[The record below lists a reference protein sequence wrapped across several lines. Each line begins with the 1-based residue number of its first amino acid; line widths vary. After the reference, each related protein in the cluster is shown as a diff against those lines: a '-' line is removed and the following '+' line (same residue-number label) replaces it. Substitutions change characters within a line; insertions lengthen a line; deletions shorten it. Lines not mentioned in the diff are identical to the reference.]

1 MSAHAEVMDL
11 VAQMKSAEQ
20 PFVLATVVRTVSVTA
35 AKAGAKAIIR
45 PDGTIVAGWIGG
57 GCARGAVLK
66 AAREALLDGEP
77 RMVSVQP
84 ENLLAELGVKPGDNR
99 EGIRFASNMCPSKGT
114 MDIFVE
120 PVLPHPSLVIF
131 GASPVAMSLAAQA
144 RQLGYHVTL
153 AAPAADIAAEPDAHV
168 IVDGFAPRYLNE
180 ARRFVVVSTQGKG
193 DEAALRA
200 ALAIKAEYH
209 AFVGSR
215 RKMAALREKLVA
227 GGIAREA
234 IDRVKA
240 PAGLDLGAITPEE
253 IAMSILAEITVERRR
268 GQRAANPV
276 PANKDSTMQMNDS
289 QRIPAPKEKV
299 WAALNDPE
307 ILKQCIPGCQSLDMS
322 SADRDDRDRRVQGRA
337 GEGDLRRQGD
347 AVRSRSA
354 EQLSDF
360 GRGLRR
366 RCRLCKRRRAV
377 RLEAEGPDVT
387 VLHYDVDA
395 QIGGKLAQL
404 GSRLID
410 STAKKLAGEF
420 FASFGQV
427 VGGTAAAPAEAA
439 PKGWLGK
446 LTGAV

>member
-1 MSAHAEVMDL
+1 MTVHVEVMDL

-20 PFVLATVVRTVSVTA
+20 PFALATVVRTVSVTA

-66 AAREALLDGEP
+66 AAREALADGEP

-84 ENLLAELGVKPGDNR
+84 EDMLAELGVKPGENR

-153 AAPAADIAAEPDAHV
+153 AAPAADVAGESDAHV
-168 IVDGFAPRYLNE
+168 MIDGFEPRYLND

-193 DEAALRA
+193 DEAALKRA
-200 ALAIKAEYH
+200 IAVKAEYH

-215 RKMAALREKLVA
+215 RKMIALREKLIA
-227 GGIAREA
+227 SGIAREP

-268 GQRAANPV
+268 GQRAAHTV
-276 PANKDSTMQMNDS
+276 SST
-289 QRIPAPKEKV
+289 
-299 WAALNDPE
+299 
-307 ILKQCIPGCQSLDMS
+307 
-322 SADRDDRDRRVQGRA
+322 
-337 GEGDLRRQGD
+337 
-347 AVRSRSA
+347 
-354 EQLSDF
+354 
-360 GRGLRR
+360 
-366 RCRLCKRRRAV
+366 
-377 RLEAEGPDVT
+377 
-387 VLHYDVDA
+387 
-395 QIGGKLAQL
+395 
-404 GSRLID
+404 
-410 STAKKLAGEF
+410 
-420 FASFGQV
+420 
-427 VGGTAAAPAEAA
+427 
-439 PKGWLGK
+439 
-446 LTGAV
+446 